1 MGVACHRYG
10 QACVPGSVHRLRWEA
25 RVGIELWAE
34 GSDSEL
40 LCARAVGDFMENAG
54 IANCTLEGCLNIFTL
69 NSKLKLTLAGLFN
82 KCKITRKDILK
93 HSGMKQM
100 DQATMLKTAN
110 HSLNFS

>member
-1 MGVACHRYG
+1 
-10 QACVPGSVHRLRWEA
+10 
-25 RVGIELWAE
+25 
-34 GSDSEL
+34 
-40 LCARAVGDFMENAG
+40 MENAG
-54 IANCTLEGCLNIFTL
+54 IPNCTLEGCLNIFTL

-93 HSGMKQM
+93 HSGTKQM